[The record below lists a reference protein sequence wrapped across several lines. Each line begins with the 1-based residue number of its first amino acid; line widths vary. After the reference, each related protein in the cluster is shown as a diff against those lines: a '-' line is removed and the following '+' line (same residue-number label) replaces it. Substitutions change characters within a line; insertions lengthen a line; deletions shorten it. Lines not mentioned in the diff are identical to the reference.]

1 MQHGEDEQPN
11 EAVRG
16 RHKRILPFVR
26 DTSRIQGQKKHQL
39 PSVFPISGE
48 SSRGHGRG
56 HGRGRGL
63 GRGQG
68 KRRGRGGG
76 LSHPPPELSRYR
88 EANSRPGPDEFRQHN
103 NEPITSELSAPSASF
118 GALASS
124 SSGHSLLDRSLSKEM
139 QRLTRDPS
147 SGPHITV
154 TQSSTRTFQTSARPR
169 KRFRPRKNEEYKRT
183 EINTGPAEFSIE
195 QQPSRQTNN
204 SSYDSIDHPTAKRPR
219 IKEEA
224 VSSSSSHVHLVNQQ
238 VVVKPE
244 MEEEAAIELL
254 KGQPT
259 SGSKFISYDNHSMC
273 RFDCGEPPSQV
284 RKHRKAL
291 KQQEIRAL
299 QDQGMN
305 VLASFI
311 RDDGIAIDWC
321 VPMKNKHSTL
331 APNRISPIVIFN
343 DPKFKTSR
351 PSGKASSPT
360 PPPPQNQ
367 PLPSHLNPI
376 IVSTDRPS
384 SERSSSPVGTEITC
398 KEVPIPQRHL
408 PRSGSTRNLE
418 IWAFEQMRLLEA
430 ELGSVVLPPPELVG
444 IGEYL
449 AGQEPREGARP
460 YIRIRYKR
468 VVRVQPQTGS
478 TANLV
483 TPPEYLS
490 PTTLSSIDSTGPEL
504 PFITYIESSYSS
516 PPSMLL
522 HKDEIDELA
531 DNPPSPIA
539 PPSPGQPIIKD
550 TSTSMVNFGTLN
562 ANASDEPQAA
572 INGKSP
578 QTTLTGHG
586 EELDELQRLRRDLEL
601 SKLEAERKHKELEE
615 RILELSRKRPETHTP
630 RPSEQPQP
638 PTIVRIAN
646 EEQSSI
652 LPLRRGKYDKTR
664 RLLAVSSSAILH
676 VSWLGVM
683 QLVNKGSR
691 QIAATGF
698 GSNPPSSISIED
710 ACSLSPFSTALAL
723 SGHESQLAVATL
735 GEGSFGFHPL
745 PGKPHDAKGA
755 CSIVTVDQHSVITL
769 GHDRRYIHWKFQ
781 SDECLTNPLVL
792 PKLNSCTALA
802 FNPLHNTVIT
812 AGSESNKRS
821 KLTLH
826 NMVDPKHS
834 PNTVELSNH
843 PHHVHVDCD
852 NPFLLLARLDDQF
865 QVHDTRMPLYQCVQ
879 KFGYQSATHD
889 KGEFRVRGM
898 ALVNEVQLDV
908 LSLTIGS
915 TKGDY
920 FARGDASIVRLWDRR
935 SSQSYQTLPTIPLQ
949 RVVEVVLDH
958 TSVSCATEAHHIV
971 TYPIV

>member
-26 DTSRIQGQKKHQL
+26 DTSRIQGQRKHQL

-76 LSHPPPELSRYR
+76 LSHPPPELSRYS
-88 EANSRPGPDEFRQHN
+88 EANSRP
-103 NEPITSELSAPSASF
+103 
-118 GALASS
+118 ALASS

-139 QRLTRDPS
+139 QRLTGDPS
-147 SGPHITV
+147 SDPHITV
-154 TQSSTRTFQTSARPR
+154 ARSSTP
-169 KRFRPRKNEEYKRT
+169 P
-183 EINTGPAEFSIE
+183 
-195 QQPSRQTNN
+195 RQTNN
-204 SSYDSIDHPTAKRPR
+204 SSYDIDPTAKRPAS
-219 IKEEA
+219 KKKQSLGQFSC
-224 VSSSSSHVHLVNQQ
+224 SSGKQQ
-238 VVVKPE
+238 VIVKHE

-254 KGQPT
+254 QGQPT
-259 SGSKFISYDNHSMC
+259 SQQ
-273 RFDCGEPPSQV
+273 QV

-299 QDQGMN
+299 QDQE
-305 VLASFI
+305 
-311 RDDGIAIDWC
+311 
-321 VPMKNKHSTL
+321 KHSTL
-331 APNRISPIVIFN
+331 APNRISPIVILN
-343 DPKFKTSR
+343 DPKFETSR
-351 PSGKASSPT
+351 LSGKASSPT

-384 SERSSSPVGTEITC
+384 SERSSSPVTIEITC

-408 PRSGSTRNLE
+408 PRSGSIRNLE
-418 IWAFEQMRLLEA
+418 IWALEQMRLLEA
-430 ELGSVVLPPPELVG
+430 ELGPVVLPPPELVG

-460 YIRIRYKR
+460 YIRIRYKQ

-483 TPPEYLS
+483 IPPEYPS
-490 PTTLSSIDSTGPEL
+490 PTTLSSIDSTRPEL

-516 PPSMLL
+516 PSSMRL
-522 HKDEIDELA
+522 HKDEIGELA

-550 TSTSMVNFGTLN
+550 TSTSMANFGTLD
-562 ANASDEPQAA
+562 ANASHEPQAA
-572 INGKSP
+572 INGKSS

-710 ACSLSPFSTALAL
+710 ACSLSPSSTALAL

-792 PKLNSCTALA
+792 PKLHSCTALA
-802 FNPLHNTVIT
+802 FNPLHNTVIA

-889 KGEFRVRGM
+889 KGEFRVRG
-898 ALVNEVQLDV
+898 
-908 LSLTIGS
+908 S

>member
-26 DTSRIQGQKKHQL
+26 DTSRIQGQRKHQL

-76 LSHPPPELSRYR
+76 LSHPPPELSRYS
-88 EANSRPGPDEFRQHN
+88 EANSRPGPDEFRQHT
-103 NEPITSELSAPSASF
+103 NEPITSGLFAPSASF

-139 QRLTRDPS
+139 QRLTGDPS
-147 SGPHITV
+147 SDPHITV
-154 TQSSTRTFQTSARPR
+154 ARSSTRTFQTSARPR
-169 KRFRPRKNEEYKRT
+169 KRFRPRKNEEHNRA

-195 QQPSRQTNN
+195 QQPPRQTNN

-219 IKEEA
+219 VKEEA
-224 VSSSSSHVHLVNQQ
+224 VSSGSSHVPLVNQQ
-238 VVVKPE
+238 VIVKHE

-254 KGQPT
+254 QGQPT
-259 SGSKFISYDNHSMC
+259 SGSKFISYDKHSMC

-321 VPMKNKHSTL
+321 IPMKNKHSTL
-331 APNRISPIVIFN
+331 APNRISPIVILN
-343 DPKFKTSR
+343 DPKFETSR
-351 PSGKASSPT
+351 LSGKASSPT
-360 PPPPQNQ
+360 PPPAQNQ

-384 SERSSSPVGTEITC
+384 SERSSSPVTIEITC

-408 PRSGSTRNLE
+408 PRSGSIRNLE
-418 IWAFEQMRLLEA
+418 IWALEQMRLLEA
-430 ELGSVVLPPPELVG
+430 ELGPVVLPPPELVG

-460 YIRIRYKR
+460 YIRIRYKQ

-478 TANLV
+478 TANL
-483 TPPEYLS
+483 
-490 PTTLSSIDSTGPEL
+490 
-504 PFITYIESSYSS
+504 ESSYSS
-516 PPSMLL
+516 PSSMRL
-522 HKDEIDELA
+522 HKDEIGELA

-550 TSTSMVNFGTLN
+550 TSTSMANFGTLD
-562 ANASDEPQAA
+562 ANASHEPQAA
-572 INGKSP
+572 INGKSS

-652 LPLRRGKYDKTR
+652 LPLRRGTIYALPFVSNTR
-664 RLLAVSSSAILH
+664 PSP
-676 VSWLGVM
+676 
-683 QLVNKGSR
+683 R

-710 ACSLSPFSTALAL
+710 ACSLSPSSTALAL

-792 PKLNSCTALA
+792 PKLHSCTALA
-802 FNPLHNTVIT
+802 FNPLHNTVIA

-852 NPFLLLARLDDQF
+852 NPFLLVLELARLDDQF

-889 KGEFRVRGM
+889 KGEFRVR
-898 ALVNEVQLDV
+898 
-908 LSLTIGS
+908 GS